1 MNKRSHFF
9 QKLLLQV
16 LQKVRWRQS
25 WQGRQAGLTLI
36 EILVAAIIAVI
47 MITLLLGF
55 MNQLLRTD
63 RREQILTETQ
73 QEMQTALSFIAKEM
87 KSAVHVYDGACLDGT
102 DCPGIFGSSND
113 SNDFNHDFSLP
124 DSTPSNA
131 VPIIAFWTL
140 EPLPDNDN
148 MTNDLVT
155 MCQNNDEPTIDGDI
169 VGPPD
174 ADGNQSTIPIPCVSG
189 KMPTLVVYFLSK
201 ANSNNTWDG
210 LARIVRY
217 ELPRYNGDG
226 EPVNGYRSPND
237 TRTNYSQ
244 WPFPTDTDENTDDE
258 PTDITAIDGA
268 ATGSGQADSVPLTDF
283 VDDTDVTENA
293 NLPNPNCPTNYQIT
307 PTEQTLS
314 NYNSGDFDFSDVRSF
329 YACVGPGRAGEG
341 AISRR
346 SILFLRG
353 NASGKG
359 EGTASQDDFLPALS
373 TEVVNRGVF
382 GRRPR

>member
-1 MNKRSHFF
+1 MNKRSQFF

-102 DCPGIFGSSND
+102 DCPGIFDPSN
-113 SNDFNHDFSLP
+113 NFSLP

-155 MCQNNDEPTIDGDI
+155 MCQNATDNDPATIDDDI
-169 VGPPD
+169 VGPEQD
-174 ADGNQSTIPIPCVSG
+174 DGTQPTIPIPCVSG

-226 EPVNGYRSPND
+226 EPVDGYISPND

-244 WPFPTDTDENTDDE
+244 WPFPTDEDN
-258 PTDITAIDGA
+258 PTDAIDGA
-268 ATGSGQADSVPLTDF
+268 ATNDDGQANDEGQANLEMGQANLEILTDF
-283 VDDTDVTENA
+283 VDDQDRS
-293 NLPNPNCPTNYQIT
+293 NPSCPTNYQIT
-307 PTEQTLS
+307 PTAQTLS
-314 NYNSGDFDFSDVRSF
+314 NYNSGDFDFSGVRSF
-329 YACVGPGRAGEG
+329 YACVGPGRAAQG

-359 EGTASQDDFLPALS
+359 EGIASPQDGFLPTLS